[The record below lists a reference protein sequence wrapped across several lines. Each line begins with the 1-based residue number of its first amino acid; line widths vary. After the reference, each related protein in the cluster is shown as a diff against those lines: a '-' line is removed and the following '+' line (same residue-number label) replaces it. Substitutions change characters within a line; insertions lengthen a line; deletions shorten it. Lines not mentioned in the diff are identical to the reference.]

1 MTSHTRELPGG
12 DEMPLVGAGTWNLSG
27 ETATESVRTALN
39 AGYRHVDTAEGY
51 HNERAVAEGIA
62 AADVEREDIFL
73 TSKVL
78 PSNLHYESVLEACED
93 SLDRLGTDYL
103 DLYLIHWPNP
113 TISLRETLS
122 AMERLQEEGKVRN
135 VGVSNFS
142 TYQLMFAL
150 RVSDVP
156 IAVNQVE
163 FHPWLDQSDLL
174 AYCGEHDVVL
184 TAAAPFARTEV
195 LEDPTIQDIA
205 ETYDRTPAQVV
216 LRWQVQQG
224 VVTIPKSS
232 TPAHIR
238 SNFEVLDWELDAEDV
253 ARVDDIE
260 TEKRIYMI
268 DLDDD
273 TYGIPR

>member
-1 MTSHTRELPGG
+1 MTVPTRRLPNG
-12 DEMPLVGAGTWNLSG
+12 DEMPQIGTGTWDLGG
-27 ETATESVRTALN
+27 ETATEAVGAALD

-51 HNERAVAEGIA
+51 GNESAVARGL
-62 AADVEREDIFL
+62 ADCDREDVFL

-78 PSNLHYESVLEACED
+78 PSNLHYGSVLEACEA
-93 SLDRLGTDYL
+93 SLDRLGTEYL

-122 AMERLQEEGKVRN
+122 AMERLHEEGMVRN

-142 TYQLMFAL
+142 RYQLMFAL

-163 FHPWLDQSDLL
+163 FHPWLYQEDLL
-174 AYCGEHDVVL
+174 EYCEENDVVL
-184 TAAAPFARTEV
+184 TAAAPLARTEV
-195 LEDPTIQDIA
+195 LDDPVIQSIA
-205 ETYDRTPAQVV
+205 GAYERTPAQVV
-216 LRWQVQQG
+216 LRWQIQKG
-224 VVTIPKSS
+224 AVTIPKSA

-238 SNFEVLDWELDAEDV
+238 SNFELFDWELDAADV
-253 ARVDDIE
+253 DRIDDID
-260 TEKRIYMI
+260 TEKRVYMI
-268 DLDDD
+268 GLDDD